1 MAKRSEAIV
10 EAILSKLS
18 NLVNVNTSGQLA
30 TVLCAVVD
38 VEAHRLTV
46 TSAGHLPPLLVSDGS
61 GTFVRSAVG
70 VPIGVRAGARY
81 TSTSVEM
88 PKAATLIAFTDGL
101 VERRGESIDAGL
113 ERLQRAA
120 SSNHVTLDELLGRLI
135 EDLRSEGGDDDTA
148 IAALR
153 WLD

>member
-1 MAKRSEAIV
+1 M
-10 EAILSKLS
+10 
-18 NLVNVNTSGQLA
+18 
-30 TVLCAVVD
+30 
-38 VEAHRLTV
+38 
-46 TSAGHLPPLLVSDGS
+46 TSAGHLPPLLLSNGS
-61 GTFVRSAVG
+61 GTFVHTEVG
-70 VPIGVRAGARY
+70 VPIGVSAGVSY